1 MAVQDRGDQPRQPG
15 RVSLA
20 QGHLLHL
27 GLDLQVD
34 ALLFTVSA
42 ATLSTEGP
50 EAAYEPA
57 DDATIPWYRWLRED
71 LDALLTLA
79 EIVVQE
85 DVDLPAG
92 LAGATHRRPRLLD
105 DLRARYQTVLG
116 LLSEAAAETTSRG
129 PSGAAPALGRL
140 REHYGARL
148 RELEAC
154 PARRA
159 DRGAG
164 ETMREA
170 SLTP

>member
-1 MAVQDRGDQPRQPG
+1 MALQHHGDQPRRPG
-15 RVSLA
+15 RASLA
-20 QGHLLHL
+20 RGHLLHL

-42 ATLSTEGP
+42 ASLSTEGP
-50 EAAYEPA
+50 AAGCAPA
-57 DDATIPWYRWLRED
+57 DDATLPWYRWLLED

-92 LAGATHRRPRLLD
+92 LAGATHRQSRLLE

-116 LLSEAAAETTSRG
+116 LLSEAETPPRG
-129 PSGAAPALGRL
+129 PSDGGPALGRL
-140 REHYGARL
+140 REHYQARL
-148 RELEAC
+148 GELDAC

-159 DRGAG
+159 DRGTGA
-164 ETMREA
+164 TVREP